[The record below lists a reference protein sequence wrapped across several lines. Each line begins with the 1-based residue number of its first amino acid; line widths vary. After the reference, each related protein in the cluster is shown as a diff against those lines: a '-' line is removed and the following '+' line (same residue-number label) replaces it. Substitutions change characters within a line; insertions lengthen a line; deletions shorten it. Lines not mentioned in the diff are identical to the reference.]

1 MPFLTNTSYSSH
13 PADIHYTDFGSGK
26 PVILIHGWPLSH
38 RAWEPQLADLVAAG
52 HRVITYCRRG
62 FGISSAPWE
71 GYDYTSLAGD
81 LRALIVELDLK
92 DVALVGF
99 SMGGG
104 EVVRYFTEY
113 GPDRIRKAALISS
126 IIPLV
131 AQKEDNPDGVPADT
145 LESIMDALRSD
156 RVKYLKE
163 EFHPGFY
170 NFGDLGGDRVSQAQ
184 LDYDFIVASHASP
197 HGTIKAAEA
206 WGGTDFREECGN
218 VTVPTLI
225 VHGTADNVVP
235 IATAGDQAAELIP
248 DNTYHRIE
256 GAPHGLN
263 VTHRKKLNELLID
276 FLG

>member
-1 MPFLTNTSYSSH
+1 MPFLTNSTPAH

-38 RAWEPQLADLVAAG
+38 RAWEPQVRVLVEAG

-71 GYDYTSLAGD
+71 GYDYTTLASD
-81 LRALIVELDLK
+81 LRAIILELDLN
-92 DVALVGF
+92 DVTLVGF

-113 GPDRIRKAALISS
+113 GADRVRKAALISS

-131 AQKEDNPDGVPADT
+131 AQKPDNPDGVPQED
-145 LESIMDALRSD
+145 LDAITEALKTD
-156 RVKYLKE
+156 RVGFLKDK
-163 EFHPGFY
+163 FVKNFY
-170 NFGDLGGDRVSQAQ
+170 NYGLLDHTVSDGQ
-184 LDYDFIVASHASP
+184 LAYDFTITSYASP
-197 HGTIKAAEA
+197 HGTLKAAKSWA
-206 WGGTDFREECGN
+206 TTDFRDECKN

-225 VHGTADNVVP
+225 VHGKADNVVP
-235 IATAGDQAAELIP
+235 IATAGDQAAKLIP
-248 DNTYHRIE
+248 DNEYHRID

-263 VTHRKKLNELLID
+263 VTHRDQLNDLLLA
-276 FLG
+276 FLR